1 MYEKISD
8 CQNSKLSTLPMLS
21 PSRSILAIGAYEGL
35 DSLVSADEDQK
46 ENQSGNIRITKFGDF
61 KLNMINSQ

>member
-8 CQNSKLSTLPMLS
+8 CQNSKLSTLPIMS
-21 PSRSILAIGAYEGL
+21 PSRSILAIGADEGL

-46 ENQSGNIRITKFGDF
+46 ENQSGNIRITKF
-61 KLNMINSQ
+61 